1 MRANARKALTA
12 WETGKRWR
20 GAESIW
26 SDGVSIW
33 SYRTE
38 LVTRDAEGRVLL
50 NVTRYSPTTS
60 RHQNALAVAI
70 PDAVQVDGVARGGY
84 LLTDEQQVERL
95 MTNLLA

>member
-12 WETGKRWR
+12 WEAGKRWR

-38 LVTRDAEGRVLL
+38 IMTRDADGRVLL

-60 RHQNALAVAI
+60 RHQNALAMAI

-84 LLTDEQQVERL
+84 LLTHEQVTERL
-95 MTNLLA
+95 MANI